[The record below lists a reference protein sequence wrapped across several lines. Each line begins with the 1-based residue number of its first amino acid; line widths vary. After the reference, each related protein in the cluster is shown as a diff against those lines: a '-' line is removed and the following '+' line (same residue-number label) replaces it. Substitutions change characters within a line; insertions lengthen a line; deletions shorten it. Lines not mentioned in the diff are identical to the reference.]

1 MALTERTEADQIE
14 VVQGKFV
21 QVRLATIIE
30 RDGVEV
36 TRTYHRYVINP
47 GDSYADVPQNVQD
60 ICAVVHTQAV
70 VDAYQAEQAATE
82 AEAQTAMESE
92 QLTEE

>member
-1 MALTERTEADQIE
+1 MALTERTEPKIE
-14 VVQGKFV
+14 IEQSKFV
-21 QVRLATIIE
+21 LVRMDTIIE

-47 GDSYADVPQNVQD
+47 GDSYADEPQIVQD

-70 VDAYQAEQAATE
+70 VDAYQAEQAA
-82 AEAQTAMESE
+82 AEADSAAEPQE
-92 QLTEE
+92 

>member
-14 VVQGKFV
+14 IVQSKFV

-36 TRTYHRYVINP
+36 TRTYARHVINP
-47 GDSYADVPQNVQD
+47 GDSYADEPQNVQD

-70 VDAYQAEQAATE
+70 IDAYQAEQAATE
-82 AEAQTAMESE
+82 ADSAAEPQE
-92 QLTEE
+92 